1 MVTKKKFCL
10 NLHYNGADSY
20 LFVNGKEILK
30 FKAKDSA
37 IVVAP
42 LCLGNISKDWAVN
55 NMKKT
60 ELKGYVYECCVNY
73 GLFNPPRNDP
83 LLNVTRNI
91 SSIHNYVML
100 KYKIK

>member
-1 MVTKKKFCL
+1 M
-10 NLHYNGADSY
+10 
-20 LFVNGKEILK
+20 K

-60 ELKGYVYECCVNY
+60 ELNGYVYECCANY
-73 GLFNPPRNDP
+73 GVFNLPLNDP
-83 LLNVTRNI
+83 LLSVIRNV
-91 SSIHNYVML
+91 SSIHNYFML